1 MRPAAA
7 GAEGA
12 VGDGLGEEDERRE
25 REEVEEG
32 EAEVGGGE
40 KRLSKKK
47 RKKEKKGIGRRLK
60 KSRTRLFLDFSLAC
74 LGL

>member
-7 GAEGA
+7 GAERA

-32 EAEVGGGE
+32 EAEVGGG
-40 KRLSKKK
+40 
-47 RKKEKKGIGRRLK
+47 RR
-60 KSRTRLFLDFSLAC
+60 
-74 LGL
+74 G